1 MAFLTSPP
9 SAAGTSLH
17 MLALL
22 PGIPLPPF
30 STGQLLFIRQ
40 EPGLHSPSSG
50 KSSTTALVQLASLFL
65 LCSDKRLRYT
75 FLLLLQDGWSP
86 LSGLGPC
93 SLYLWPCAYSTGDA
107 GLALGLGRSP
117 GEGSGNLLQ
126 HSCPENS
133 KDRGAW
139 RATVH
144 GAPRSWT
151 GLRGRQMTCML
162 PGTRELSHRTCEGA
176 EDAATAL
183 GGSRQAPP
191 SNWGKR
197 RITKAFTL
205 SLKASVWLF

>member
-1 MAFLTSPP
+1 MAFLTLPP

-30 STGQLLFIRQ
+30 STGQLLFICQ
-40 EPGLHSPSSG
+40 EPGSHSPSSG

-65 LCSDKRLRYT
+65 LCSDKHLRHT

-93 SLYLWPCAYSTGDA
+93 SLHLWPCGSDGKECAYNTGDA
-107 GLALGLGRSP
+107 GLALGLGRFP

-133 KDRGAW
+133 MDRGAW

-151 GLRGRQMTCML
+151 GLRECHMTCML
-162 PGTRELSHRTCEGA
+162 PGTQELSRRICQGA
-176 EDAATAL
+176 EDTVTAL
-183 GGSRQAPP
+183 AGSRQTPP
-191 SNWGKR
+191 SNW
-197 RITKAFTL
+197 
-205 SLKASVWLF
+205 ASVA